1 MPIPINTPFVMVQT
15 PAITEALALIAGGSV
30 TLTPDFGAQTLT
42 IAASGGGVTPAAL
55 TKTDDTNVTLTL
67 TGTPAT
73 ALLQAVNVAAGWTGT
88 LGLAR
93 GGTAANLSATGGAG
107 QYLKQISSGAAITVG
122 TIPAS
127 DIASGAALTKTDD
140 TNVTLTLGGTPSAA
154 LLAATSLTLGWT
166 GTLAAGR
173 LNAAVVQAVTNDTN
187 VTGSIAAQTLT
198 LGWTGTL
205 AVARGGTGT
214 GTAFT
219 AGSVIFA
226 GASGVYSQDNAN
238 LFWDTTNK
246 RLGIGTASPNDV
258 LDVHGILRITGLN
271 TAPNYLRLDNT
282 ANSGGKLWRIGDTG
296 AVTTGKFSIYDQTDG
311 VVGLVINPSG
321 GIGFS
326 SNTDP
331 GLGGLAVKGSMAV
344 YNNITTAG
352 WGVPAIYGSGRVTGQ
367 TANAVTVATYTTPAA
382 DGSYMIAASMNVT
395 AFTSGTAGLQVTFT
409 DETGNTISIPLNISG
424 QAGPFLNV
432 ISSATPTGGA
442 VIQIRVKASTAITIT
457 SVITGTLTY
466 NAEAYILQLG

>member
-42 IAASGGGVTPAAL
+42 IAASGGGVPPAAL

-154 LLAATSLTLGWT
+154 LLAATS
-166 GTLAAGR
+166 
-173 LNAAVVQAVTNDTN
+173 
-187 VTGSIAAQTLT
+187 LT